1 MKKLTKFSLPV
12 ILFLFSFIL
21 YTKTLLPGL
30 GFWDTGEFQT
40 IVYSFDIAH
49 PTGYPTYI
57 ILGKIF
63 LTLFPFGSVA
73 WRMNLLSAIYVSS
86 GIAILGVLVRKI
98 TGNNLISL
106 GLGMLI
112 AVCPFLWK
120 VSIVADPHSLHFL
133 FTSIYLFLTYKI
145 LEEKEIHLLPIL
157 YLVTGVSLG
166 NHMLSVFFLPALL
179 VTSFPTFKRKEWVL
193 LGKSVLFLLL
203 GSSVYLSL
211 FIISSFKPPLTI
223 DYSIRTLSDL
233 RKIVFGQDFSGL
245 MGTWTKGTMGESIK
259 FYFDLASSSLSAY
272 FLAFALPGLI
282 FQFKKNVRLGLSTFL
297 LWGSTLYFSI
307 KYQNAA
313 IERYFILPQVIYVIW
328 MSYFFSFLLNV
339 IENNLGKIKYRNF
352 FTAICSILVL
362 LSSATLISKNYKNI
376 DQSKNLWANTWSEE
390 VLDNLEPNSVIFSW
404 WSYSTPLW
412 YQQKINGLRPDVL
425 IINDSTYKWESAA
438 LNYLRSRPVYF
449 IEKVDLKEPSLR
461 LFPKGNVYYLSSSE
475 NHF

>member
-1 MKKLTKFSLPV
+1 MKKLSKFILPI

-21 YTKTLLPGL
+21 YAKTLLPSV

-40 IVYSFDIAH
+40 IAYSFDIAH

-63 LTLFPFGSVA
+63 LTLFPIGSVA
-73 WRMNLLSAIYVSS
+73 WRMNLLSAIYTSLGV
-86 GIAILGVLVRKI
+86 AILGVLIKKVTKN
-98 TGNNLISL
+98 TFISFAL
-106 GLGMLI
+106 GTLVS
-112 AVCPFLWK
+112 VCPMLWR
-120 VSIVADPHSLHFL
+120 VSVVADPHSLHFL

-145 LEEKEIHLLPIL
+145 SEEKEIHLLPVL

-259 FYFDLASSSLSAY
+259 FYFDLASSSLPAY

-282 FQFKKNVRLGLSTFL
+282 FQFKKNVKLGLSTFL

-307 KYQNAA
+307 RYQNAA

-328 MSYFFSFLLNV
+328 MSYFFSVLLNA

-352 FTAICSILVL
+352 FTTICSILVL

-376 DQSKNLWANTWSEE
+376 DQSENLWANTWSEE

-449 IEKVDLKEPSLR
+449 IEKVDLKETNLR